1 MLSRVAD
8 NLFWFGRYVQRAENT
23 ARLASVHANLI
34 LDMPRRVVVAWESVV
49 DITGSRA
56 GFLERYDDFSEANVV
71 RFLLVDDANPGS
83 ILSSLSNARQIL
95 RSSRD
100 IMPREIWEEINKLY
114 WFVRDATPQALER
127 RRRSDFLDRVIRS
140 CLLVDGMLY
149 ENMSRDLAFRFL
161 SLGSSLEQADMT
173 SRIVDASAIGLL
185 PHHQDELL
193 PFSNI
198 QWRSVLM
205 SLTAY
210 QMYRRQVRRRVSG
223 PKVVQF
229 LIQDRDFPR
238 SVAWNLDA
246 ICQTLSR
253 IPNHDLPLRV
263 ARTIRTRIAE
273 ADLTALPQSQVS
285 AYMDDLQGRLAQ
297 LGSVIT
303 EHYFRPELAQ
313 ESASQ
318 SQ

>member
-8 NLFWFGRYVQRAENT
+8 SLFWFGRYVQRAENT

-56 GFLERYDDFSEANVV
+56 GLLERYDDFSEANVV

-100 IMPREIWEEINKLY
+100 ITPREIWEEINKLY

-127 RRRSDFLDRVIRS
+127 RRRSDFLERVIRS
-140 CLLVDGMLY
+140 CLLVDGMLH
-149 ENMSRDLAFRFL
+149 ENMSRDLAYRFL

-185 PHHQDELL
+185 PQRQDDLL

-253 IPNHDLPLRV
+253 IPNHDQPLRV
-263 ARTIRTRIAE
+263 ARTIRSRIAE
-273 ADLTALPQSQVS
+273 ADLAALPQSQVS
-285 AYMDDLQGRLAQ
+285 DYVDDLQGRLAQ
-297 LGSVIT
+297 LGNVIT